1 MQKKVERGHHHKVPA
16 KHADGNLTFGVTGS
30 TSHPKALKPHK
41 KGIRHY
47 PMGSVKP
54 KKAIF
59 GVSQP
64 PMQQVSPKFAK
75 VKVKVVKAKNED
87 KKKKTI
93 NRKRGRMGNMQ
104 VGETSRTWR
113 PFMM

>member
-1 MQKKVERGHHHKVPA
+1 MEKGKSKTKDAGKGGRG
-16 KHADGNLTFGVTGS
+16 S
-30 TSHPKALKPHK
+30 SSHPKALKAYK
-41 KGIRHY
+41 LGTRKYGKNVI
-47 PMGSVKP
+47 KP

-104 VGETSRTWR
+104 VGEPSRTWR